1 MLMGVLE
8 RTREIGVMKAVGAR
22 DRHIQVVFLIEGAVI
37 GLLGGSLGVV
47 LSWLARFPGD
57 AIARSIIEK
66 QTKAPPT
73 ASVFVYP
80 LIVTLGVP
88 ALACAITTLAAVV
101 PARRAVRVDPVVAL
115 RHE

>member
-22 DRHIQVVFLIEGAVI
+22 DRHIQVVFLVEGAVI

-47 LSWLARFPGD
+47 LTSGD

-88 ALACAITTLAAVV
+88 ALVCAITTLAAVV